1 MRNGLFLANLMA
13 ARMPM
18 TRSSLR
24 FFLSFLFPSPLFS
37 SSSSF
42 HQSVYQPFSC
52 PTLELQIATRTFEIW
67 LQPDR
72 PREPRT
78 LRCPLGM
85 KPSLYYHG
93 VARCPPRPR
102 TVLYTRIKLLYVPP
116 SSYTRLVPF
125 YISLDRLFRVVTRNL
140 FYRLAF

>member
-18 TRSSLR
+18 TRSSLL
-24 FFLSFLFPSPLFS
+24 FFFFSRPLPFLFFF
-37 SSSSF
+37 SSF
-42 HQSVYQPFSC
+42 HQSVYQPFPC
-52 PTLELQIATRTFEIW
+52 PSFELQIATRTFEIW

-85 KPSLYYHG
+85 KPSLYYHD
-93 VARCPPRPR
+93 VARCPPRPCR
-102 TVLYTRIKLLYVPP
+102 AVLYTRIKLLYVSLFPH
-116 SSYTRLVPF
+116 SVLRARVSFYTRLIHV
-125 YISLDRLFRVVTRNL
+125 ILHSN
-140 FYRLAF
+140 